1 MREVFFRG
9 KNMHGEWVIGQF
21 LRSPFIEGGCCIQAK
36 TPDGEGLTNYAV
48 HAGSVGQFTGFR
60 DKNDN
65 PIFEGDIVRYQVD
78 NEDCPFPSK
87 DTKKRIGLIIWKA
100 FRGSFALKCN
110 PYMNDDLFRYVNQGN
125 RVEVIGN
132 FYDNPKLL
140 KYGEEGKP
148 DEEQEGTENPIQG

>member
-1 MREVFFRG
+1 MREVLFRG
-9 KNMHGEWVIGQF
+9 KNMYGEWVVGQLVQCSF
-21 LRSPFIEGGCCIQAK
+21 VDGECMIQAK
-36 TPDGEGLTNYAV
+36 TQTEGVWMNYAV

-78 NEDCPFPSK
+78 NDDCPFPSK

-140 KYGEEGKP
+140 QYGEEGKP
-148 DEEQEGTENPIQG
+148 DEEQEGTENPFQG

>member
-78 NEDCPFPSK
+78 NDDCPFPSK

-100 FRGSFALKCN
+100 FRGSFALKRN
-110 PYMNDDLFRYVNQGN
+110 PRMNDFLFRYVNQGN

-140 KYGEEGKP
+140 QYGEEGKP
-148 DEEQEGTENPIQG
+148 DEEQEGTENPFQG